1 MVVKLIEYIKAGF
14 TNQDGQIIFE
24 KIMNAFC
31 NKEKVE
37 VSFEGIG
44 GVSSS
49 FVNTAF
55 IQLLDYY
62 EYSFIKENLKF
73 SNMLKVNN
81 DLIKKRFQFE
91 TENKS
96 PKISNNQDNLSINNT
111 DVLLH
116 VKS

>member
-1 MVVKLIEYIKAGF
+1 MVIKLIDYIKVGF

-24 KIMNAFC
+24 KIINAFS

-37 VSFEGIG
+37 VSFDGMG

-49 FVNTAF
+49 FINAAF

-91 TENKS
+91 TENKNF
-96 PKISNNQDNLSINNT
+96 KFSNNQDNISISN
-111 DVLLH
+111 
-116 VKS
+116 K